1 MDLQGQIIKSTHVFF
16 RAGFLYKI
24 ALEASKKVE
33 NEPEQALVSLIFSY
47 NSLEAFINETATS
60 CEIFSGG
67 RRTDKERDFYYL
79 INQMQ
84 DNRESTA
91 EKYHKAKEHFT
102 GERWDKGGKV
112 FQNFALLTSLRNE
125 LIHRK
130 SEVVKQEKVIGG
142 EKSEIDLCSIRK
154 KLYSRLID
162 KKLVTNIDPTA
173 YESWI
178 DSVQNPRFAKWC
190 CETALNMTTEFFSYL
205 PEGHF
210 KNRMMEQMSFQADEN
225 G

>member
-1 MDLQGQIIKSTHVFF
+1 MDFRGKIIKSTHVFF
-16 RAGFLYKI
+16 RSGFLYKI
-24 ALEASKKVE
+24 ALEASNKVE

-47 NSLEAFINETATS
+47 NSLEAFINETAMS

-67 RRTDKERDFYYL
+67 RRTNKERDFYDL

-84 DNRESTA
+84 DDQVSTA
-91 EKYHKAKEHFT
+91 EKYHTAKEYFT
-102 GERWDKGGKV
+102 DKRWDRGGKV
-112 FQNFALLTSLRNE
+112 FQNFTLLTLLRNE

-154 KLYSRLID
+154 KLYSRLKD

-173 YESWI
+173 DESWI
-178 DSVQNPRFAKWC
+178 DSVQNPQFAKWC
-190 CETALNMTTEFFSYL
+190 CETALDMTTEFFSYL

-210 KNRMMEQMSFQADEN
+210 KNKMMEQMSFQPYVN